1 MKYRAITSENFYYKE
16 LKNTAIL
23 LKETQVPF
31 EDAKEL
37 IREKDVL
44 DTKSIANFNKK
55 FLSINKRYNALSEEL
70 RVMLCEADSENG
82 KFINFYAILLA
93 ERIVLEFMDEVVR
106 ENFSRLNYQL
116 SNSDFISFM
125 KHKQEQ
131 SEDVA
136 SWTQAGRDKVITK
149 LKNFS
154 VEAGYLEKNNDGF
167 LIKKPVIDT
176 SIINAIE
183 NQSGSKFLKILLY

>member
-1 MKYRAITSENFYYKE
+1 MRYRAITSENFYYKE

-23 LKETQVPF
+23 LQKNLVPF
-31 EDAKEL
+31 EETKEL
-37 IREKDVL
+37 IRENDVL
-44 DTKSIANFNKK
+44 DTKSVANFNKK
-55 FLSINKRYNALSEEL
+55 FLSISKRYNALSEEL
-70 RVMLCEADSENG
+70 RSILCEADSNNG

-93 ERIVLEFMDEVVR
+93 ERIVLEFVDEVIR

-116 SNSDFISFM
+116 SSSDFVNFM

-131 SEDVA
+131 SEEVA
-136 SWTQAGRDKVITK
+136 SWSQAGRDKVITK

-154 VEAGYLEKNNDGF
+154 LEAGYIEKNKDGF
-167 LIKKPVIDT
+167 LIKKPVVDIN
-176 SIINAIE
+176 IINAIE

>member
-1 MKYRAITSENFYYKE
+1 MRYRAITSENFYYKE
-16 LKNTAIL
+16 LKNTVIL
-23 LKETQVPF
+23 LQKNLVPF
-31 EDAKEL
+31 EEAKEL
-37 IREKDVL
+37 IRENDVL
-44 DTKSIANFNKK
+44 DTKSVANFNKK
-55 FLSINKRYNALSEEL
+55 FLSISKRYNALSEEL
-70 RVMLCEADSENG
+70 RSILCEADSNNG

-93 ERIVLEFMDEVVR
+93 ERIVLEFVDEVIR

-116 SNSDFISFM
+116 SNSDFVNFM

-136 SWTQAGRDKVITK
+136 SWSQAGRDKVITK

-154 VEAGYLEKNNDGF
+154 LEAGYIEKNKDGF
-167 LIKKPVIDT
+167 LIKKPVVDIN
-176 SIINAIE
+176 IINAIE

>member
-1 MKYRAITSENFYYKE
+1 
-16 LKNTAIL
+16 
-23 LKETQVPF
+23 
-31 EDAKEL
+31 
-37 IREKDVL
+37 
-44 DTKSIANFNKK
+44 
-55 FLSINKRYNALSEEL
+55 
-70 RVMLCEADSENG
+70 
-82 KFINFYAILLA
+82 
-93 ERIVLEFMDEVVR
+93 
-106 ENFSRLNYQL
+106 
-116 SNSDFISFM
+116 M